1 VFGNVIDIVDEIKC
15 CLLLRNKRYY
25 FYRGGL
31 LPFRKE
37 IKIMIYVV
45 RTTAAYPS
53 YLSAYYGDATKEDGT
68 EWTFSD
74 TASYTGEDRAQ
85 QFNKIEAEHIVK
97 ELKELG
103 VSAELA

>member
-1 VFGNVIDIVDEIKC
+1 M
-15 CLLLRNKRYY
+15 RY
-25 FYRGGL
+25 
-31 LPFRKE
+31 
-37 IKIMIYVV
+37 
-45 RTTAAYPS
+45 S
-53 YLSAYYGDATKEDGT
+53 YYGDATKEDGT

-74 TASYTGEDRAQ
+74 TPSYTGEDRAQ

>member
-1 VFGNVIDIVDEIKC
+1 
-15 CLLLRNKRYY
+15 
-25 FYRGGL
+25 
-31 LPFRKE
+31 
-37 IKIMIYVV
+37 MIYVV

-68 EWTFSD
+68 EWTCSD
-74 TASYTGEDRAQ
+74 TASYTGEDSAQ

>member
-1 VFGNVIDIVDEIKC
+1 M
-15 CLLLRNKRYY
+15 RYS
-25 FYRGGL
+25 FYRGGS

-53 YLSAYYGDATKEDGT
+53 YLSAYYGDATKVDGT
-68 EWTFSD
+68 EWT
-74 TASYTGEDRAQ
+74 YGGEYGAQ
-85 QFNKIEAEHIVK
+85 QFNKIEADHIVK